1 MRADGSA
8 APTPR
13 PDLPHARPPRLPSA
27 APGRPP
33 NPGDPSP
40 RPPAPGIRPPRP
52 DSAAASGLVR
62 GPHWSGNHRSGNRTK
77 SRTPGASARL
87 GGAAGVRAGA
97 VAAAAFAL
105 GCGSPETPPPPPQ
118 LASLTVAAPEGPKT
132 LVPNFDPT
140 IHHYAVRCAERETLT
155 VAATVE
161 RLGRNR
167 NGNETETAGEPPTVF
182 LNGVL
187 LNGPPLSGAGSLA
200 HDQDLAVEVRRGAE
214 SATYAVHCVPLD
226 FPEVSVVT
234 LDSGLAEGLLL
245 IDPWYESDDG
255 DYVGYLA
262 ALDDHGVP
270 RFLRRVE
277 ERAWNFRRHPAHRR
291 YSYASLRRED
301 ESCSY
306 AEVEIVLL
314 DDRFREVDRLRA
326 VGLCN
331 TDLHDFLLTAEGN
344 YLFIAYVPAERDFSA
359 VPDENGDHPWS
370 SAEATHDS
378 VIQEVT
384 PEGEVVFQWNSGEPR
399 GDGTGPPLKMT
410 DCRVDQFPDHYAW
423 LNSLTLTGE
432 GNLLASFRGC
442 AQVLEIE
449 RPSGRVLRQL
459 GGSAPAVPD
468 GRVHHR
474 FVGDPVPG
482 GFCGQ
487 HTPIETGRSANGDLR
502 LALFDNGNH
511 CPGGFDRPR
520 SRVVEYRLGAGEAVF
535 LRHYESLFAMHIAG
549 SVQALGNGNWLVTWG
564 WGGNRP
570 QTSLVEVD
578 PSGREVLKMHLS
590 GDHRAQI
597 YRTYREPGLT
607 IPLNLP

>member
-1 MRADGSA
+1 MLR
-8 APTPR
+8 PR
-13 PDLPHARPPRLPSA
+13 VPG
-27 APGRPP
+27 GRPP
-33 NPGDPSP
+33 GPGSG
-40 RPPAPGIRPPRP
+40 AAP
-52 DSAAASGLVR
+52 DSAGSR
-62 GPHWSGNHRSGNRTK
+62 RRSGNRPEHGPND
-77 SRTPGASARL
+77 RPAGAFGRPGGASRL
-87 GGAAGVRAGA
+87 RSGA
-97 VAAAAFAL
+97 VAAAVFAL
-105 GCGSPETPPPPPQ
+105 GCGSPETLPPPPR

-132 LVPNFDPT
+132 LVPDFDPT

-155 VAATVE
+155 VAATAE
-161 RLGRNR
+161 RGEG
-167 NGNETETAGEPPTVF
+167 NGNETPNEPEPVFGLF
-182 LNGVL
+182 LNGA
-187 LNGPPLSGAGSLA
+187 PLPAGSGEVSLA
-200 HDQDLAVEVRRGAE
+200 HDQDLAVEVRRGVD

-245 IDPWYESDDG
+245 MDPWYESDDG

-262 ALDDHGVP
+262 ILDDHGVP

-314 DDRFREVDRLRA
+314 DDRFAEVDRLRA

-344 YLFIAYVPAERDFSA
+344 YLFLAYVPAERDFSA
-359 VPDENGDHPWS
+359 VPDENGAYPWS
-370 SAEATHDS
+370 TTEATHDS

-459 GGSAPAVPD
+459 GGSAPAIPD

-474 FVGDPVPG
+474 FVGDPEPA

-487 HTPIETGRSANGDLR
+487 HTPIVTGRSANGDLR

-520 SRVVEYRLGAGEAVF
+520 SRVVEYRLGDGEAVF

-597 YRTYREPGLT
+597 YRAYREPGLT

>member
-1 MRADGSA
+1 MREDGPA
-8 APTPR
+8 APAPR
-13 PDLPHARPPRLPSA
+13 PDLPRRRPPRLPNLE
-27 APGRPP
+27 PGRPR
-33 NPGDPSP
+33 NAGDLRL
-40 RPPAPGIRPPRP
+40 RPPVPGGRPPGSGSGAFP
-52 DSAAASGLVR
+52 DSA
-62 GPHWSGNHRSGNRTK
+62 RSG
-77 SRTPGASARL
+77 SRPQHRPKRLPTERFARL
-87 GGAAGVRAGA
+87 GGDAGFRAGA
-97 VAAAAFAL
+97 VAAAVFAL
-105 GCGSPETPPPPPQ
+105 GCGTPEIPPPPPQ
-118 LASLTVAAPEGPKT
+118 LASLTVAGPEGPKE
-132 LVPNFDPT
+132 LVPRFDPA
-140 IHHYAVRCAERETLT
+140 IRHYAVRCAERETLT
-155 VAATVE
+155 VAATAE
-161 RLGRNR
+161 RG
-167 NGNETETAGEPPTVF
+167 NGNETANEPESVFDLF
-182 LNGVL
+182 LNGA
-187 LNGPPLSGAGSLA
+187 PLPAGSGEVSLA
-200 HDQDLAVEVRRGAE
+200 HDQDLSVEIRRGAE

-245 IDPWYESDDG
+245 LDPWYESDDG

-277 ERAWNFRRHPAHRR
+277 ERAWNFRRHPAHRL

-314 DDRFREVDRLRA
+314 DDRFAEVDRLRA

-331 TDLHDFLLTAEGN
+331 TDLHDFLITPEGN
-344 YLFIAYVPAERDFSA
+344 HLFLAYVPAERDFSA
-359 VPDENGDHPWS
+359 VPDEDGDYPW
-370 SAEATHDS
+370 ATTEATHDS

-399 GDGTGPPLKMT
+399 GDGAGPPLKMT

-459 GGSAPAVPD
+459 GGSAPAIPD

-520 SRVVEYRLGAGEAVF
+520 SRVVEYRLGDGEAVF

-549 SVQALGNGNWLVTWG
+549 SVQALANGNWLVTWG

-597 YRTYREPGLT
+597 YRAYREPGLDL
-607 IPLNLP
+607 PLNLP